1 MYNNEPELSSTGK
14 SNYLEK
20 YFEYSE
26 ALVST
31 YTGKEPFHIYI
42 KKYFSLNKKHGSRDR
57 KIITSLCYSYF
68 RLGDGVSN
76 DLSFG
81 EKLLLSIFLCESRN
95 AFLIE
100 FLKSQWKAAINLPL
114 IERLKIAESRNLWT
128 RKKIKMPFGDFYKWY
143 LSHERKCFYCDI
155 TEQEIKE
162 LLDSGRLTTK
172 RIATRG
178 RKLELDRK
186 QPDLEYDNFDNI
198 VFACYWCNNAKTDTF
213 TEEEFK
219 KIGQVFKEIWKIR
232 LGK

>member
-114 IERLKIAESRNLWT
+114 IERLKIAE
-128 RKKIKMPFGDFYKWY
+128 
-143 LSHERKCFYCDI
+143 
-155 TEQEIKE
+155 
-162 LLDSGRLTTK
+162 
-172 RIATRG
+172 
-178 RKLELDRK
+178 
-186 QPDLEYDNFDNI
+186 
-198 VFACYWCNNAKTDTF
+198 
-213 TEEEFK
+213 EEFK
-219 KIGQVFKEIWKIR
+219 IERIFPFPEELSLEIDSQQFNLSFLIQPKLFIRIRPGHEKTVFEKLAKAAFLYEKTGTITGNITI
-232 LGK
+232 LIN